1 MAILKNKE
9 NSGMEEI
16 DLVTPPPHHHHHH
29 HHHHPQPIKAFIK

>member
-16 DLVTPPPHHHHHH
+16 DHHHQQQ
-29 HHHHPQPIKAFIK
+29 QPIKAFIK